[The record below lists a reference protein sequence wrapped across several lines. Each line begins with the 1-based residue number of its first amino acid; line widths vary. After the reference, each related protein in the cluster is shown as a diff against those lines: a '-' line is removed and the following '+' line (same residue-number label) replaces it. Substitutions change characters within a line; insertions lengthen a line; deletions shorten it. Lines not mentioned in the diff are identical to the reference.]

1 MKTVSQSFIVSTGL
15 AIFSML
21 FGAGNLMYPIAVGMQ
36 SGSQVILGLTG
47 FCLTAVL
54 LPLAGLIGMILFNGD
69 INAFFNR
76 LGSSAGQFLLFA
88 CMLVVGPLIAIPRIV
103 TLSHTMISPFLPF
116 SFLHEPGIISTSFF
130 TLLFLG
136 ITFLATYRENK
147 IMNILGYVISPAL
160 LVSLAI
166 IIVKGIF
173 SADSLISNAHPAC
186 DVLKDTL
193 IAGYETL
200 DLLGTIFF
208 SSIILT
214 ILKKS
219 MGEKI
224 EKKML
229 ALVSFK
235 AGLIGVSLLGLV
247 YVGLGIVGAY
257 HGHAFVCSS
266 SPDTLFKDISFAIMG
281 SYGAALIG
289 TAVLMACLSTSIAL
303 SAVVAEYTQKT
314 LFKRKISFLTAL
326 SLVLASCVP
335 LSIAG
340 LKYVRTIT
348 AGPLLYIG
356 YPVLIVL
363 TFCNIAYKLWD
374 FKPVKA
380 PVLFTFLIT
389 LACYFN
395 IFSYFAN

>member
-1 MKTVSQSFIVSTGL
+1 MKTVSHSFIVSTGL

-36 SGSQVILGLTG
+36 SGSHVILGLTG

-76 LGSSAGQFLLFA
+76 LGAGAGQLLLFA

-103 TLSHTMISPFLPF
+103 TLSHTMMSPFLPF
-116 SFLHEPGIISTSFF
+116 SFLHEPGIVSIAIF

-136 ITFLATYRENK
+136 ITFLATYRENR

-166 IIVKGIF
+166 IIVKGML
-173 SADSLISNAHPAC
+173 SADTLIGNSQPAC

-193 IAGYETL
+193 VAGYETL

-219 MGEKI
+219 MGEQIKDN
-224 EKKML
+224 KKML
-229 ALVSFK
+229 ALVSLK

-247 YVGLGIVGAY
+247 YIGLGIVGAY
-257 HGHAFVCSS
+257 HGHAFVCTA

-303 SAVVAEYTQKT
+303 SAVVAEYTQKSV
-314 LFKRKISFLTAL
+314 FKNKINFLSAL
-326 SLVLASCVP
+326 VLVLASCIP

-374 FKPVKA
+374 FKPVKL
-380 PVLFTFLIT
+380 PVLLTFLVT
-389 LACYFN
+389 LACYF
-395 IFSYFAN
+395 Y